1 MKMEKMQETKR
12 FLSFEEFN
20 NWISLMIFWSTLS
33 IATTLILLV
42 QFSDNAI
49 FVEWFVEHFILYFFF
64 FLVGIIISVWV
75 ALLFEIIFQKVWVD
89 YFHDFDYKEYYE
101 KDIKKSLS
109 NRKKFL
115 ITSSI
120 IFVLSFLANVIFI
133 QPYREVKDIENI
145 CWINYQQAKKIKNLP
160 TEEKERVVKH
170 CNIKK
175 EKQWINGIINNFLLN
190 NKVCNFNQERIDEVK
205 NLSEKKDEES
215 IKIIKNII
223 SNEIKICKENIIKN
237 KVETMD
243 NKFDWDFGDDFNN
256 LVDFQKR
263 INEI

>member
-75 ALLFEIIFQKVWVD
+75 ALLFEFIFQSIWVD

-133 QPYREVKDIENI
+133 QPYQEVKNI
-145 CWINYQQAKKIKNLP
+145 QNTCWINYQQAYKIKELP
-160 TEEKERVVKH
+160 KSERELVVKH
-170 CNIKK
+170 CKIKK
-175 EKQWINGIINNFLLN
+175 EKQWIDTIINNFLEN
-190 NKVCNFNQERIDEVK
+190 NKLCAFNQERIDEIK
-205 NLSEKKDEES
+205 NLYEKKDEES

-223 SNEIKICKENIIKN
+223 SNEVSICKENIIKN
-237 KVETMD
+237 KVESMD

-256 LVDFQKR
+256 LIDFQKR

>member
-1 MKMEKMQETKR
+1 MQETKR

-33 IATTLILLV
+33 IATILILLV

-49 FVEWFVEHFILYFFF
+49 SVEWFVEHFILYFFF

-75 ALLFEIIFQKVWVD
+75 TLLFEFIFHSIWVD

-120 IFVLSFLANVIFI
+120 IFVLSFLSNVIFI
-133 QPYREVKDIENI
+133 QPYQEVKNI
-145 CWINYQQAKKIKNLP
+145 QNTCWVNYQQAYKIKELP
-160 TEEKERVVKH
+160 KAERELVLKH
-170 CNIKK
+170 CSIKK
-175 EKQWINGIINNFLLN
+175 DKQWINTIINNFLEN
-190 NKVCNFNQERIDEVK
+190 NKLCAFNQEKIDEIK
-205 NLSEKKDEES
+205 NIYEKKDEES

-223 SNEIKICKENIIKN
+223 SNEVSICKENIIKN
-237 KVETMD
+237 KVESMD
-243 NKFDWDFGDDFNN
+243 TKFNWDLGDEFNK